1 VLKCFILVIKRLG
14 KGLWNGEGPEY
25 PQVVFDA
32 IKDNPAFL
40 ELLQSND
47 PSQHGIW
54 YLAWFQE
61 FLLSIRG
68 HQVYKDVL
76 AKLIDFLCEE
86 AQHERFRST
95 QPAVLKTAISVS
107 RFYKSSYHQQ
117 PNVFG
122 TRFFPVI
129 FTGAGMATEINL
141 TSC

>member
-1 VLKCFILVIKRLG
+1 MIKRLG
-14 KGLWNGEGPEY
+14 KELWNGEGPEY

-32 IKDNPAFL
+32 IKDNPSFL

-47 PSQHGIW
+47 PSLHGIW
-54 YLAWFQE
+54 YLSWFQE

-86 AQHERFRST
+86 AQHERFRNT

-107 RFYKSSYHQQ
+107 RNFSCVVIADSKY
-117 PNVFG
+117 FG

-129 FTGAGMATEINL
+129 FTGAGMANEINL
-141 TSC
+141 TLC

>member
-1 VLKCFILVIKRLG
+1 MIKRLG

-32 IKDNPAFL
+32 IKDNPSFL

-61 FLLSIRG
+61 FLLSIRD

-86 AQHERFRST
+86 AQHERFRNT

-107 RFYKSSYHQQ
+107 RFFH
-117 PNVFG
+117 
-122 TRFFPVI
+122 
-129 FTGAGMATEINL
+129 E
-141 TSC
+141 